1 MTAPFSYLTS
11 AELTD
16 IGYRRP
22 NNEDALVRLPE
33 QGVFC
38 IADGMGGVQGGAA
51 ASQAVADALRET
63 FTESSDA
70 PFALTAKASARL
82 IAHALDSASQRIKAQ
97 ADERGFIGSGS
108 TAVVLAFDRIS
119 PSRALVLH
127 AGDSRA
133 YRYRNDTLDQ
143 LSADHS
149 VAAAAGLAD
158 EGDLPAMFRG
168 VITRAVGLEDTVEL
182 EETAVDIEP
191 NDLFLLC
198 SDGLSKMVPDR
209 LLQGLLREHAAAPL
223 DTLARLLMDEAL
235 HAGGEDNVSVLL
247 VRVADALPEAPT
259 QETPPETLMLEAAA
273 EQPENH
279 TPSSVLRS
287 PATENTHTAK
297 KAPPPP
303 APLCRAEHPPVSTAK
318 RPTVVRRPP
327 SNGLLLLIVF
337 LLTTVVAGLLFL
349 AWPRIRQS
357 VTPSL
362 PESGT
367 LRP

>member
-22 NNEDALVRLPE
+22 NNEDALVRLPK

-38 IADGMGGVQGGAA
+38 IADGMGGVQGGAV

-63 FTESSDA
+63 FTESTDA

-82 IAHALDSASQRIKAQ
+82 IARALDSASQWIKAH
-97 ADERGFIGSGS
+97 ADERGFVGSGS
-108 TAVVLAFDRIS
+108 TAVVLAFDRIT
-119 PSRALVLH
+119 PSRALILH

-133 YRYRNDTLDQ
+133 YRYRNDTLVQ

-182 EETAVDIEP
+182 EETSVNIEP

-209 LLQGLLREHAAAPL
+209 VLHILLHKHATAPL

-259 QETPPETLMLEAAA
+259 QETPPETLRLEAAVG
-273 EQPENH
+273 QPENH
-279 TPSSVLRS
+279 TPSSALRA
-287 PATENTHTAK
+287 PTAENTPTAEK
-297 KAPPPP
+297 AQPPPTPPYRAPPPP
-303 APLCRAEHPPVSTAK
+303 VTVSK
-318 RPTVVRRPP
+318 RSTFVRRTP
-327 SNGLLLLIVF
+327 STGLLFLIVF
-337 LLTTVVAGLLFL
+337 VLTTVAAGLLFL

-357 VTPSL
+357 APSSL
-362 PESGT
+362 PENGT
-367 LRP
+367 RHP